1 MPLESQ
7 TSLVEDSEVQ
17 NQTLIG
23 MMHNVGDK
31 MGVKI
36 RGWRIHY
43 PCTISALNKDGTVN
57 LKMDDGSDEDN
68 IDFANLIPWKEEQKR
83 LDAAPALAKAAQEKK
98 EEELAQA
105 HVAQMEFASAIR
117 NGGTVEYDAATGNFV
132 AGDVSAERKKMYKEQ
147 EKYLPL
153 YFLFTVGFVAV
164 FSLLVYQSTLSSDA
178 AQACDELCT
187 INNIDTR
194 TALVMSAI
202 TFFCLSFLSLVY
214 FIKIASKGCWG
225 IHTLKHL
232 RLHFG
237 FGGELAAEIIWYIM
251 ILYIGISFVLTPIL
265 SLYFMTGKDLTH
277 FIKPGDGKRA
287 GSPFRRLAFNQRTAS
302 NMTFC
307 LTDGPCCERVLWTTW
322 TTFIPGLL
330 MIPLLCVCLKGMS
343 PNTSI
348 LERAP
353 GGVGRVLAC
362 WIACPFAILFFLGM
376 QLYVVYTR

>member
-1 MPLESQ
+1 
-7 TSLVEDSEVQ
+7 
-17 NQTLIG
+17 
-23 MMHNVGDK
+23 
-31 MGVKI
+31 
-36 RGWRIHY
+36 
-43 PCTISALNKDGTVN
+43 
-57 LKMDDGSDEDN
+57 SDEDN

-237 FGGELAAEIIWYIM
+237 FGGELAAEI
-251 ILYIGISFVLTPIL
+251 
-265 SLYFMTGKDLTH
+265 
-277 FIKPGDGKRA
+277 
-287 GSPFRRLAFNQRTAS
+287 
-302 NMTFC
+302 
-307 LTDGPCCERVLWTTW
+307 
-322 TTFIPGLL
+322 
-330 MIPLLCVCLKGMS
+330 
-343 PNTSI
+343 
-348 LERAP
+348 
-353 GGVGRVLAC
+353 
-362 WIACPFAILFFLGM
+362 
-376 QLYVVYTR
+376 